1 MFDEI
6 PLKTFKACFN
16 LYLLAFKVCSVKI
29 GHLLGLHPQHILKQ
43 CGRSILKWL
52 DEVNHEGL
60 SKDEAL
66 QMMATVMRIQGN
78 RSWFEPDN
86 EGV

>member
-1 MFDEI
+1 MVQGLEHCSNEI
-6 PLKTFKACFN
+6 KGAHLRA
-16 LYLLAFKVCSVKI
+16 LLNSYALI
-29 GHLLGLHPQHILKQ
+29 YMDLIEQILKQ

-66 QMMATVMRIQGN
+66 QMIATVMRIQGN